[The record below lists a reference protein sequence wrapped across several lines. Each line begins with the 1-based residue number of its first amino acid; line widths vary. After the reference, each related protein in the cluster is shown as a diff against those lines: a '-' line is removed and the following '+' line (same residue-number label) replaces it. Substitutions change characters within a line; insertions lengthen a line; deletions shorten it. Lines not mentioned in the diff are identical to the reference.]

1 MKMKNFKAFLV
12 ALLAGITAFSVIKFV
27 MTQKE
32 NIELSRGLQSLKADV
47 SSLQYEKGKLL
58 HSIETEK
65 EAQRVLS
72 EENAELTK
80 TLNLTQEQLRTFDT
94 DLKAAQ
100 EELDRLN
107 LAVRTL
113 KTESEAS
120 RSQNDYLKA
129 QLGQLSQENNEL
141 KIKLGSIAELKKVI
155 RELKRKPRKSL
166 SVQLQQSGVKKN
178 ENPRRRF
185 PGNQGFLLKNGKSTY
200 IPKVYIEVSPVAQ

>member
-12 ALLAGITAFSVIKFV
+12 ALLVGITAFSVMKFI

-32 NIELSRGLQSLKADV
+32 NIELSRSLQSLKTEV

-58 HSIETEK
+58 HSLETEK

-80 TLNLTQEQLRTFDT
+80 TLNLTQEQLRTFDA

-100 EELDRLN
+100 EELGRLN

-129 QLGQLSQENNEL
+129 QLQQLSQENDEL
-141 KIKLGSIAELKKVI
+141 KIKLSSIAELKKAI
-155 RELKRKPRKSL
+155 RELKRRPRKSPL
-166 SVQLQQSGVKKN
+166 AQPPPGVKKN
-178 ENPRRRF
+178 ESPKRRF

-200 IPKVYIEVSPVAQ
+200 IPKVYIEVSPAAQ